1 MTSKSLHMARKNF
14 IFAQKWNRFSDFKL
28 CTVLQEACEGTLMC
42 NELIDKYFLGFGNT
56 KTIFSTRSFFV
67 IFFLYQI
74 F

>member
-1 MTSKSLHMARKNF
+1 MARKNF

-56 KTIFSTRSFFV
+56 
-67 IFFLYQI
+67 
-74 F
+74 